1 MMEETVKV
9 IDPKPIRPICGSA
22 GLRTQLP
29 GMATT
34 VSNFAAAGGIG
45 NGAFIERDTK

>member
-1 MMEETVKV
+1 MIEETVKV
-9 IDPKPIRPICGSA
+9 IDPKPICPTSGSA

-34 VSNFAAAGGIG
+34 VSNLAAAGGIG
-45 NGAFIERDTK
+45 KGTFIERDTK